1 MADIFFIKRPLE
13 GGTLKFLRRKLNRW
27 YNCVLTTAADKTIEW
42 DAALAIPLHF
52 LLGTRNAPAFSRRLR
67 INKNRNKI

>member
-42 DAALAIPLHF
+42 DAALAIPYTSYWGLEMHVHSP
-52 LLGTRNAPAFSRRLR
+52 GDYG
-67 INKNRNKI
+67 